1 MKVKDVKPSRLC
13 RVLSF
18 AYKSLAVYKCALRL
32 PLFCLS
38 LNLDCELVRYFMRG
52 LFDSNPPP
60 AHGFIPSW
68 DLSDLLLRSDEFF
81 PLESNSWYRLSQ
93 KSLDSLL
100 LIQEGGIVKSQ
111 PCPEIP
117 TKEVVKSF

>member
-13 RVLSF
+13 RVLSCAF
-18 AYKSLAVYKCALRL
+18 KSLAIFKCALRL
-32 PLFCLS
+32 PWFCLS
-38 LNLDCELVRYFMRG
+38 LNLDFELVRYLRRG

-68 DLSDLLLRSDEFF
+68 DLSDLLLLRSDEFF

-93 KSLDSLL
+93 KSLDSLR

-111 PCPEIP
+111 P
-117 TKEVVKSF
+117 SRDSY